1 MRSAVHAS
9 GGLKA
14 PDPNRP
20 FQSRPI
26 PSSPQAKADTTRT
39 QVDASQQSGDVRE
52 RPTVQV
58 QQAGQRLSNAAATG
72 SQTSRA
78 QTGSGSRVP
87 TTGGCA
93 GVGLAQREGQ
103 ATPQGRVL
111 AKLGLSNGGQLS
123 KAGQQASKASTAQPS
138 TAAPSGGLLQMG

>member
-20 FQSRPI
+20 FQSCPN
-26 PSSPQAKADTTRT
+26 PSSPQAKAGTTRT
-39 QVDASQQSGDVRE
+39 RVDASQQSGDVRE
-52 RPTVQV
+52 RPAVQV

-93 GVGLAQREGQ
+93 GVGLAQRGAQ
-103 ATPQGRVL
+103 ATPQDRVL
-111 AKLGLSNGGQLS
+111 AKLGLS
-123 KAGQQASKASTAQPS
+123 KAGQQASKASTAQLS
-138 TAAPSGGLLQMG
+138 TTAPSGELQMD